1 MSVLAKV
8 IGSVVILGIVSGVS
22 YVFYEAYQPKPI
34 RLQGEIDAQYYS
46 VSSKVPG
53 RIDHIG
59 VSKGDIVAIGDFIF
73 SINSPEVEA
82 KLKQAKSA
90 RSAAGAVVK
99 EANKGARKQQIA
111 AAKDQ
116 WHRAQEAEKL
126 LSKTYTRIEK
136 LYKEGVLPEQKR
148 DEVYTKYTAAKYQ
161 SNAAK
166 QMYMMAKE
174 GAREEQKEAAR
185 AQEAVYSGKVD
196 EVNSY
201 IKETKQYAYHPG
213 EVSQI
218 LIHSGELA
226 PTGFPVVTLVD
237 INDSWA
243 KFHVRE
249 DLLHHFKKGT
259 TLDLEI
265 PALQKSYTFKVTHIS
280 VMGEYAT
287 WRAAEAGKGFDLK
300 SFEVELR
307 PVDEIDELRVG
318 MSVLIQL
325 P

>member
-8 IGSVVILGIVSGVS
+8 VGTAVVIGIVSGVS
-22 YVFYEAYQPKPI
+22 YMFYEAYQPKPI

-53 RIDHIG
+53 RIDHVG
-59 VSKGDIVAIGDFIF
+59 VSRGDVVSVGDFIF
-73 SINSPEVEA
+73 SINSPEVQA
-82 KLKQAKSA
+82 KLKQAQSA
-90 RSAAGAVVK
+90 QNAAGAVVK
-99 EANKGARKQQIA
+99 QADKGARKQQIA

-116 WHRAQEAEKL
+116 WHRAREAEKL
-126 LSKTYTRIEK
+126 LFKTYTRIQK
-136 LYKEGVLPEQKR
+136 LYKEGVIPEQKR
-148 DEVYTKYTAAKYQ
+148 DEVYTKYKAAQYQ
-161 SNAAK
+161 SNAAR

-174 GAREEQKEAAR
+174 GARVEQKEAAK
-185 AQEAVYSGKVD
+185 AQEEVYAGKVD

-201 IKETKQYAYHPG
+201 IKETKQYAFHAG

-218 LIHSGELA
+218 LIHEGELA

-249 DLLHHFKKGT
+249 DLLKYFKKGE
-259 TLDLEI
+259 TLELEI
-265 PALQKSYTFKVTHIS
+265 PALQEKKPFVVTHIS

-307 PVDEIDELRVG
+307 PVEPIEGLRVG

>member
-1 MSVLAKV
+1 MSMLTKAVGTA
-8 IGSVVILGIVSGVS
+8 VVVAIVGGVG
-22 YVFYEAYQPKPI
+22 YIFYEAYQPKPI

-53 RIDHIG
+53 RIDKVAVH
-59 VSKGDIVAIGDFIF
+59 KGDLVEVGDFIF

-90 RSAAGAVVK
+90 KNAAGALSK
-99 EANKGARKQQIA
+99 EADKGARKQQIA

-116 WHRAQEAEKL
+116 WKRAQEAEKL
-126 LSKTYTRIEK
+126 MAKTYIRIEK
-136 LYKEGVLPEQKR
+136 LYKEGVIPEQKR
-148 DEVYTKYTAAKYQ
+148 DEVYTKYRAAQYQ
-161 SNAAK
+161 SSAAK
-166 QMYMMAKE
+166 QMYLMAKE
-174 GAREEQKEAAR
+174 GAREEKKEAAR
-185 AQEAVYSGKVD
+185 AQEEVYAGKVD

-201 IKETKQYAYHPG
+201 IKETKQYAFHDG

-218 LIHSGELA
+218 LIHEGELA

-249 DLLHHFKKGT
+249 DLLHFFKKGEQVE
-259 TLDLEI
+259 LEV
-265 PALQKSYTFKVTHIS
+265 PALEKRHLFEVSYIS

-307 PVDEIDELRVG
+307 PVEPIEGLRVG

>member
-1 MSVLAKV
+1 MSILAKIV
-8 IGSVVILGIVSGVS
+8 GSVVVIGIVSGVS
-22 YVFYEAYQPKPI
+22 YIFYEAYQPKPL

-53 RIDHIG
+53 RIDH
-59 VSKGDIVAIGDFIF
+59 VAVNKGDVVGVGDFIF
-73 SINSPEVEA
+73 SINSPEVQA
-82 KLKQAKSA
+82 KLKQAQSA
-90 RSAAGAVVK
+90 KDAAGAVSK
-99 EANKGARKQQIA
+99 QANKGARKQQIA

-116 WHRAQEAEKL
+116 WHRANEAEKL
-126 LSKTYTRIEK
+126 LLKTYNRIEK
-136 LYKEGVLPEQKR
+136 LFKEGVLPEQKR
-148 DEVYTKYTAAKYQ
+148 DEVYTKYKAAQYQ

-174 GAREEQKEAAR
+174 GARDEQKEAAR
-185 AQEAVYSGKVD
+185 AQEEVYAGKVD
-196 EVNSY
+196 EVNAY
-201 IKETKQYAYHPG
+201 IKETKQYAFHSG

-218 LIHSGELA
+218 MIHEGELA

-249 DLLHHFKKGT
+249 DLLKYFTKGT
-259 TLDLEI
+259 VLELEV
-265 PALQKSYTFKVTHIS
+265 PAIERALPFKVTHIS

-307 PVDEIDELRVG
+307 PTEAVEGLRVG
-318 MSVLIQL
+318 MSVLITL

>member
-1 MSVLAKV
+1 MSMLTKAVGTA
-8 IGSVVILGIVSGVS
+8 VVVAIVGGVG
-22 YVFYEAYQPKPI
+22 YIFYEAYQPKPI

-53 RIDHIG
+53 RIDKVAVH
-59 VSKGDIVAIGDFIF
+59 KGDLVEVGDFIF

-90 RSAAGAVVK
+90 KNAAGALSK
-99 EANKGARKQQIA
+99 EADKGARKQQIA

-116 WHRAQEAEKL
+116 WKRAQEAEKL
-126 LSKTYTRIEK
+126 MAKTYTRIEK
-136 LYKEGVLPEQKR
+136 LYKEGVIPEQKR
-148 DEVYTKYTAAKYQ
+148 DEVYTKYKAAQYQ
-161 SNAAK
+161 SSAAK
-166 QMYMMAKE
+166 QMYLMAKE
-174 GAREEQKEAAR
+174 GAREEKKEAAR
-185 AQEAVYSGKVD
+185 AQEEVYAGKVD

-201 IKETKQYAYHPG
+201 IKETKQYAFHNG

-218 LIHSGELA
+218 LIHEGELA

-249 DLLHHFKKGT
+249 DLLHFFKKGEQVE
-259 TLDLEI
+259 LEV
-265 PALQKSYTFKVTHIS
+265 PALERSYPFEVSYIS

-307 PVDEIDELRVG
+307 PVEPIEGLRVG

>member
-1 MSVLAKV
+1 MLAKV
-8 IGSVVILGIVSGVS
+8 IGSVVVIGIVSGVS

-59 VSKGDIVAIGDFIF
+59 VKKGDEVSVGDFIF

-90 RSAAGAVVK
+90 KNAAGALSK
-99 EANKGARKQQIA
+99 EADKGARKQQIA

-116 WHRAQEAEKL
+116 WKRAVEAEKL
-126 LSKTYTRIEK
+126 LAKTYTRIEK

-148 DEVYTKYTAAKYQ
+148 DEVYTKYRAAQYQ
-161 SNAAK
+161 SSAAK

-185 AQEAVYSGKVD
+185 AQEEVYAGKVD

-201 IKETKQYAYHPG
+201 IKETKQYAFHAG

-218 LIHSGELA
+218 LIHEGELA

-249 DLLHHFKKGT
+249 DLLHYFKKGE
-259 TLDLEI
+259 DIELEI
-265 PALQKSYTFKVTHIS
+265 PALQKSYPFTVTHIS

-307 PVDEIDELRVG
+307 PKEPISGLRVG

>member
-1 MSVLAKV
+1 MSLISKV
-8 IGSVVILGIVSGVS
+8 IGVGVVIGMVSGVG
-22 YVFYEAYQPKPI
+22 YVFYNAYQPKPI
-34 RLQGEIDAQYYS
+34 QLQGEIDAQYYS

-59 VSKGDIVAIGDFIF
+59 VKKGELIKEGDFIF
-73 SINSPEVEA
+73 SINSPEVQA
-82 KLKQAKSA
+82 KLKQAKAA
-90 RSAAGAVVK
+90 RNAAGAVVK
-99 EANKGARKQQIA
+99 EADKGARKQQIA

-116 WHRAQEAEKL
+116 WHQAKEAEKL
-126 LSKTYTRIEK
+126 LHKTYTRIEK
-136 LYKEGVLPEQKR
+136 LYKDGVVAEQKR
-148 DEVYTKYTAAKYQ
+148 DEIYTKYKAAQYQ

-166 QMYMMAKE
+166 QMYLMANE

-185 AQEAVYSGKVD
+185 AQENVYAGKID
-196 EVNSY
+196 EVNAY
-201 IKETKQYAYHPG
+201 MVETVQHAHHAG

-218 LIHSGELA
+218 LIHEGELA

-237 INDSWA
+237 VNDSWA

-249 DLLHHFKKGT
+249 DLLHYFARGKV
-259 TLDLEI
+259 LELEV
-265 PALQKSYTFKVTHIS
+265 PALRQSYPFEVTHIA

-307 PVDEIDELRVG
+307 PKESIEGLRVG

>member
-1 MSVLAKV
+1 MSILAKV
-8 IGSVVILGIVSGVS
+8 VGTAVVIGIVSGVS
-22 YVFYEAYQPKPI
+22 YVFYEAYQPKLLQ
-34 RLQGEIDAQYYS
+34 LQGELDAQYYA

-53 RIDHIG
+53 RIDHVG
-59 VSKGDIVAIGDFIF
+59 VKKGEMVKVGDFIF
-73 SINSPEVEA
+73 SINSPEVQA
-82 KLKQAKSA
+82 KLKQAQSA
-90 RSAAGAVVK
+90 KNAAGAVAK
-99 EANKGARKQQIA
+99 QANKGARKQQIA

-116 WHRAQEAEKL
+116 WKRAEEAEKL
-126 LSKTYTRIEK
+126 LEKTYARIEK
-136 LYKEGVLPEQKR
+136 LFKEGVIPEQKR
-148 DEVYTKYTAAKYQ
+148 DEVYTKYQAAKYQ
-161 SNAAK
+161 SSAAK

-174 GAREEQKEAAR
+174 GARVEQKEAAK
-185 AQEAVYSGKVD
+185 AQEEVYAGKVD

-201 IKETKQYAYHPG
+201 IKETKQYAFHDG

-237 INDSWA
+237 INDAWA

-249 DLLHHFKKGT
+249 DLLHYFKKEKV
-259 TLDLEI
+259 LSLNI
-265 PALQKSYTFKVTHIS
+265 PALQKNYDFKVTHIS

-307 PVDEIDELRVG
+307 PLKPIDGLRVG

>member
-1 MSVLAKV
+1 MSILAKIVGAAVV
-8 IGSVVILGIVSGVS
+8 IGVVSGVS
-22 YVFYEAYQPKPI
+22 YLFYEAYQPKPI
-34 RLQGEIDAQYYS
+34 ILQGEIDAQYYS

-53 RIDHIG
+53 RIDRVG
-59 VSKGDIVAIGDFIF
+59 VKKGDVVSVGDFIF

-90 RSAAGAVVK
+90 KNAAGAVSRQ
-99 EANKGARKQQIA
+99 ADKGARKQQIA

-116 WHRAQEAEKL
+116 WKRAEEAEKL
-126 LSKTYTRIEK
+126 LEKTYKRIEK
-136 LYKEGVLPEQKR
+136 LFKEGVLPEQKR
-148 DEVYTKYTAAKYQ
+148 DEVYTKYKAAQYQ
-161 SNAAK
+161 SSAAK
-166 QMYMMAKE
+166 QMYVMAKE
-174 GAREEQKEAAR
+174 GARVEQKEAAK
-185 AQEAVYSGKVD
+185 AQEEVYAGKVD

-201 IKETKQYAYHPG
+201 IKETKQYAFHDG
-213 EVSQI
+213 EVAQI
-218 LIHSGELA
+218 LIHEGELA

-237 INDSWA
+237 IKDSWA

-249 DLLHHFKKGT
+249 DLLKYFKKGE
-259 TLDLEI
+259 TLNLEI
-265 PALQKSYTFKVTHIS
+265 PALGVTKPFKVTHIS

-307 PVDEIDELRVG
+307 PVEPIEDLRVG

>member
-1 MSVLAKV
+1 MV
-8 IGSVVILGIVSGVS
+8 LGIIGGVS
-22 YVFYEAYQPKPI
+22 YIFYEAYQPKPI

-53 RIDHIG
+53 RIDKVAVH
-59 VSKGDIVAIGDFIF
+59 KGDIVEVGDFIF

-82 KLKQAKSA
+82 KLKQAESA
-90 RSAAGAVVK
+90 KHAAGALSK
-99 EANKGARKQQIA
+99 EADRGARKQQIA

-116 WHRAQEAEKL
+116 WKRALEAEKL
-126 LSKTYTRIEK
+126 MAKTYKRIEK
-136 LYKEGVLPEQKR
+136 LYKEGVIPEQKR
-148 DEVYTKYTAAKYQ
+148 DEVYTKYKAAQYQ
-161 SNAAK
+161 SSAAK
-166 QMYMMAKE
+166 QMYLMAKE
-174 GAREEQKEAAR
+174 GAREEKKEAAR
-185 AQEAVYSGKVD
+185 AQEEVYAGKVD
-196 EVNSY
+196 EVKSY
-201 IKETKQYAYHPG
+201 IKETKQYAFHEG

-218 LIHSGELA
+218 LIHEGELA

-249 DLLHHFKKGT
+249 DLLHFFKKGER
-259 TLDLEI
+259 LELQI
-265 PALQKSYTFKVTHIS
+265 PALERSHPFEVSYIS

-307 PVDEIDELRVG
+307 PVEPIEGLRVG

>member
-1 MSVLAKV
+1 MSILAKV
-8 IGSVVILGIVSGVS
+8 IGSVVVIGIVSSVS

-34 RLQGEIDAQYYS
+34 HLQGEIDAQYYS

-53 RIDHIG
+53 RIDEVG
-59 VSKGDIVAIGDFIF
+59 VSKGDVVAVGDFIF

-82 KLKQAKSA
+82 KLKQAQSA
-90 RSAAGAVVK
+90 RNAAGAVSK

-116 WHRAQEAEKL
+116 WRRAQEAEKL
-126 LSKTYTRIEK
+126 LAKTYDRIER
-136 LYKEGVLPEQKR
+136 LYKDGVVPEQKR
-148 DEVYTKYTAAKYQ
+148 DEVYTKYKAAKYQ
-161 SNAAK
+161 ASAAR

-174 GAREEQKEAAR
+174 GARIEQKEAAR
-185 AQEAVYSGKVD
+185 AQEEVYAGKVD

-201 IKETKQYAYHPG
+201 IKEQKQYAYHDG

-237 INDSWA
+237 IDDSWA

-259 TLDLEI
+259 VLSLEI
-265 PALQKSYTFKVTHIS
+265 PALEQRFDFNITHIS

-307 PVDEIDELRVG
+307 PLEPIDELRVG